1 VPSLLVGRPLYS
13 HALLPAPNVAVEPR
27 LRRSLPAGH
36 LAFVPEHADTRAARQ
51 LAALIAPP
59 G

>member
-1 VPSLLVGRPLYS
+1 VPSPLVGRPLYS
-13 HALLPAPNVAVEPR
+13 HALLPAPNLAAKPR
-27 LRRSLPAGH
+27 LRRALPAGH
-36 LAFVPEHADTRAARQ
+36 LAFGPEHADTRAARQ